1 MKIAWLSF
9 FSRVAFICNLL
20 FLLCLIIL
28 YTHNF
33 ITSHTLQSF
42 IIILGWVVSF
52 FVNSFV
58 NITELLLLYNRKIS
72 PVRNWLRT
80 FNLVVFLLQLI
91 YFFI

>member
-1 MKIAWLSF
+1 MKFAWLSF

-20 FLLCLIIL
+20 FLLCLVIL

-33 ITSHTLQSF
+33 IASHTLQSF

-52 FVNSFV
+52 FVNAFV